1 MRAGVKPRLWIY
13 GGLASGTSTGEVNG
27 FTGKLGEISRGSTSF
42 RTLVSTMFIIAA
54 QQGIKSA
61 IELNS
66 CQTKRELLKL
76 KGSLE
81 VVIEG

>member
-1 MRAGVKPRLWIY
+1 
-13 GGLASGTSTGEVNG
+13 
-27 FTGKLGEISRGSTSF
+27 
-42 RTLVSTMFIIAA
+42 MFIIAA
-54 QQGIKSA
+54 QQGIEST